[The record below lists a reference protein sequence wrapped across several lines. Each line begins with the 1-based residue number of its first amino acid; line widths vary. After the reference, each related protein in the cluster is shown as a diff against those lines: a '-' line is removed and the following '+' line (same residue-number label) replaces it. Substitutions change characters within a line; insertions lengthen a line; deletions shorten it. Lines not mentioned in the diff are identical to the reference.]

1 MHINITCIPARHAD
15 ILYNSAVI
23 FKLHL
28 EFNLYGNCERSKLS
42 GEFNGT
48 DFLYT
53 CIYIIYVSGR
63 TSCHKCSKCFYVYLK
78 ISDQC
83 DIPQCNYKCATRKR
97 NRLNDL
103 AYKSVAVYVEHSFA
117 RFFIASEELSG
128 VFNGMD
134 FLYISGSP
142 YVVP

>member
-1 MHINITCIPARHAD
+1 MCATCTHILNNAHQYNLHTRHAD

-23 FKLHL
+23 FLLHL

-53 CIYIIYVSGR
+53 CIYIYIYI
-63 TSCHKCSKCFYVYLK
+63 CF
-78 ISDQC
+78 
-83 DIPQCNYKCATRKR
+83 R
-97 NRLNDL
+97 
-103 AYKSVAVYVEHSFA
+103 
-117 RFFIASEELSG
+117 
-128 VFNGMD
+128 
-134 FLYISGSP
+134 P